1 MSLLVYAVG
10 EGGLELVG
18 AHGLDEKP
26 LKGIEHDGLTMFV
39 TEHEAPPVAVTEA
52 NLRRYE
58 EVLERLMEHQT
69 VLPARFGTTLDETEA
84 SLAVLRERR
93 EEFSAGLGG
102 VRGAAELGVQARWV
116 SEDRSRATPSAAGQ
130 SHPGTEYL
138 NARLSEQHRISGIDE
153 RLRPLRALSRRSRV
167 ATLPR
172 PNLAFAAAYLV
183 PHSSVER
190 FVRLAA
196 DLDDQL
202 DDVELEVTGP
212 WPPYSFVEGQVA

>member
-26 LKGIEHDGLTMFV
+26 LKAIEHDGLTMVV

-58 EVLERLMEHQT
+58 EVVEQLMERQT
-69 VLPARFGTTLDETEA
+69 ILPARFGTTLEETDA

-93 EEFSAGLGG
+93 EEFRAGLGG
-102 VRGAAELGVQARWV
+102 VKGAAELGVQACWN
-116 SEDRSRATPSAAGQ
+116 SEDLSRPARSAARQ
-130 SHPGTEYL
+130 SRPGTEYL
-138 NARLSEQHRISGIDE
+138 NARLFAQRRIGRIEE
-153 RLRPLRALSRRSRV
+153 RLQPLRALSRRSRV

-172 PNLAFAAAYLV
+172 HDLAFAAAYLV

-212 WPPYSFVEGQVA
+212 WPPYSFVEGRVA